1 MPLSL
6 SGLEVLG
13 GGVLELALDDGV
25 LELALD
31 DGVLEL
37 ALDDL
42 SASDELDA
50 APDDEL
56 GLD

>member
-6 SGLEVLG
+6 SGLEVLDG
-13 GGVLELALDDGV
+13 GV